1 MKVCCMVAVNTNQL
15 DFLFVGKQNRQT
27 KLDKTNKNQIKI
39 NIKKDLNKKL
49 KTTRDKCSRIT

>member
-1 MKVCCMVAVNTNQL
+1 MLHGCSKHKSTW
-15 DFLFVGKQNRQT
+15 FLFMGKQNRQT